1 MIQQS
6 YSCAYIHRKTW
17 FERVHATPM
26 FTVILFTITKIWK
39 KPKCQSK
46 DEWIK
51 KMCYIYKTDY
61 YSVIKRSN
69 IGSFVET

>member
-1 MIQQS
+1 
-6 YSCAYIHRKTW
+6 
-17 FERVHATPM
+17 M
-26 FTVILFTITKIWK
+26 FTAALLTITKIWK
-39 KPKCQSK
+39 QPKCPST

>member
-51 KMCYIYKTDY
+51 KMCYI
-61 YSVIKRSN
+61 
-69 IGSFVET
+69 